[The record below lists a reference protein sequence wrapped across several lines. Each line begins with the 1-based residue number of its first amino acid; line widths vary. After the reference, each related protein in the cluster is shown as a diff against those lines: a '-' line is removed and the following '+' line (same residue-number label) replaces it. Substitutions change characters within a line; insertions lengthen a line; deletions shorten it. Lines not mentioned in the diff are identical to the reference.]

1 MQTIT
6 RDMIEYYEEDESL
19 VDAVERYY
27 GESETVS
34 DIDRMSTA
42 VWVGSNAI
50 VQKLG
55 TYVKREDFKAL
66 SRGFLPDSLK
76 GVAGSAVQRIR
87 GKKPNEEDKERLA
100 HDVTLSAPKSVSM
113 ALHLEGDNRLF
124 DAHMEAV
131 LESFELLEREYA
143 QTRIQVNGVRSV
155 VNTGN
160 MIAALMPHHT
170 SRDGDMQLHTH
181 MLLMNGT
188 QGPDGQW
195 RSLSHEKLAKAK
207 WIGSFYRQKLAEKV
221 QRLGYRIYETKDG
234 FELEGYNRSDVEVFS
249 KRHRAIVKAVRDEGL
264 EVTPENKKL
273 KVLTTRKAK
282 RGVGKKLE
290 IIQDHWRDEAHSQ
303 GVGHPVLA
311 EPLAV
316 MPDPD
321 RARYEV
327 ESAIR
332 HYAEWSS
339 IFETDDIYAYVFKTL
354 KRQGM
359 AMEQVDE
366 AISQS
371 KELIPVDRGF
381 TTVTAVEEEAQIHQR
396 WMEGQDQAQPMVANP
411 SLLGIAVELNEDQAK
426 AVLNTLTSTDRYQ
439 IWQGFPGVGKSRT
452 LGVLKTLLNG
462 SGLTIRGFSPTIP
475 AAKKLQDEL
484 GIATNTVEHLVLHQA
499 DNSPNQVWL
508 VDEAGMMSRRQMR
521 VILEKA
527 EAVKA
532 QVIFVGDA
540 GQNSAIEAGN
550 PFKFMQ
556 HNGATTHRIE
566 EIVRQKVD
574 VQKQA
579 VELIA
584 RGQGLK
590 ALDLLNAKGYVIEAD
605 DKTEMTQ
612 AAAAQ
617 FLALSPNEQDQT
629 LIIAGTNKERLAAE
643 KAIRRGEKKLG
654 RLGESSKIVQ
664 LKSRNLSIE
673 QKRRVDWYR
682 KGDYVR
688 LLQTSKTS
696 SIKRGQ
702 LYKVE
707 KCEGDELVVSS
718 FGGRLYRFNPAK
730 YKQKEVYS
738 AQEFDVAVGDKLRW
752 TTTIRENNWING
764 QQLTVTA
771 LDSLNMT
778 VRDHKGVSHDV
789 PLTQPLALEYDRVWT
804 SYRSQSGSK
813 KRTIVITTNDRTS
826 SREPFLVDISRQE
839 HELTIYTENLE
850 KLKKRVVKSN
860 AQESALDLIEETY
873 GHQRTT
879 TADRGRASRPI
890 SPTHGRDHHP
900 DQSSRRSPSSEPTHP
915 RREQRTQVP
924 GQGADQHYPD
934 GGQSR
939 SQPVH
944 PGVQGRNG
952 SQEALGHER
961 EYQATRQG
969 DGQSWDED
977 RRLND
982 APSRDERQG
991 IGSRRGDPGGQASGV
1006 QEWQAQAQDSRST
1019 EWGSTSSDLA
1029 NWVMQWSEE
1038 NELATSGLDNH
1049 LLTLAK
1055 DIESLSQSLKPNS
1068 FNGLDSL
1075 ANRVVQDQFADALA
1089 DNLTQITQAI
1099 DQAIEKSLPHQQFR
1113 SIADDVIAWQASQE
1127 FAELGLEPQ
1136 LLDLAQR
1143 VDTLSQNLEPNSFVG
1158 LDGLAET
1165 VVQARDQQDL
1175 SHNLTYIAQSIDHID
1190 QNIEQTLSQ
1199 QRIRSI
1205 ADAVAEWR
1213 SGQELADAV
1222 TEMVDVLAQ
1231 GTEGLDRTIIR
1242 LQAGLEATQSL
1253 DVKFPAMAELV
1264 DAVQDWQNEVEVTA
1278 AIGEVQDLVESL
1290 TIPQF
1295 PDMGDLAQDVHDLNE
1310 EQALAESGLVEQ
1322 LAALTTQINTLS
1334 EPQQIQFKGMDQLAE
1349 VVSELQQGQSLTQ
1362 VQPQLQA
1369 ITQQIEAFNAKRPT
1383 YSFAKIKG
1391 LADTV
1396 SEWRAHESIAQH
1408 IGELNNLVVRFQRSL
1423 KTFPAMQQ
1431 LAQSVKSM
1439 RSVDALV
1446 NGPVAEQL
1454 KEVAQQLTD
1463 KGISVTPKPK
1473 TIDDQVFWKPD
1484 YTGVERPDT
1493 IDEKHWD
1500 EWVSSCAHPDVIK
1513 ARLQSIADDQVIDR
1527 LLGAKIE
1534 DIATRRRD
1542 GSFKKVRSQYH
1553 IEPIR
1558 ALINDRSHPE
1568 VLSYQELAEGGGW
1581 WADAG
1586 VDPLTFEG
1594 LGPNEEPTLSLYGTF
1609 KPDTPR
1615 IDVDKTH
1622 RARTKNPNAPP
1633 KYRKYE
1639 NPLGAKRKLFDR
1651 DMAFQPVPDPIA
1663 KQIFAKH
1670 GVTQT
1675 QEEKAKGFWYTVYQ
1689 HPEIPIYR
1697 TEGDKK
1703 DAALVSQ
1710 GRVVI
1715 GGQGVNIGYRAKNQ
1729 HDERL
1734 ERRVLHP
1741 QLEVFAAP
1749 GREFR
1754 YAHDWD
1760 SEQSTVWNV
1769 RREMVREAE
1778 LIEERGCK
1786 TWRIPWEPEQGKGV
1800 DDLIGNHG
1808 PIAFERADQN
1818 AYPMDREIKMHYR
1831 GQYTQIK
1838 NKLSRENPQHNNDIA
1853 IYLIAQ
1859 GEGDA
1864 MDGTRV
1870 LMQSDAARE
1879 LKSPEDKQRYIQGVI
1894 HFTHSYQD
1902 ALYKGRSTK
1911 VFERRLFLLQ
1921 HKSQPTQTV
1930 NLDKELEM

>member
-1 MQTIT
+1 MRTIT
-6 RDMIEYYEEDESL
+6 SALIEYYEEDESL
-19 VDAVERYY
+19 VDAPERYY
-27 GESETVS
+27 SESDVIT
-34 DIDRMSTA
+34 DIDLMTTA
-42 VWVGSNAI
+42 VWVSSNDV

-55 TYVKREDFKAL
+55 HYTKREDLKSL
-66 SRGFLPDSLK
+66 SRGGIP
-76 GVAGSAVQRIR
+76 GTAQRIR
-87 GKKPNEEDKERLA
+87 GKRPNEEDDERLA
-100 HDVTLSAPKSVSM
+100 HDLVLSAPKSVSM
-113 ALHLEGDNRLF
+113 ALHLEGDKRLF

-131 LESFELLEREYA
+131 LETFELLEREYA

-181 MLLMNGT
+181 MLIMNGT

-195 RSLSHEKLAKAK
+195 RSLSHEKLAQAK
-207 WIGSFYRQKLAEKV
+207 WVGSFYRQKLAEKV
-221 QRLGYRIYETKDG
+221 QRLGYRIYETKHG
-234 FELEGYNRSDVEVFS
+234 FELEGYKRSDVEVFS
-249 KRHRAIVKAVRDEGL
+249 KRHRAIVKAVQKEGL
-264 EVTPENKKL
+264 EVTPENKKK

-303 GVGHPVLA
+303 GVGHPLLA

-316 MPDPD
+316 LPTPDK
-321 RARYEV
+321 ARMEV

-339 IFETDDIYAYVFKTL
+339 IFEKDDIYAYVFKTL

-396 WMEGQDQAQPMVANP
+396 WMAGQDQAQPMVANP

-462 SGLTIRGFSPTIP
+462 SGLTIKGFSPTIP

-484 GIATNTVEHLVLHQA
+484 GIATNTVEHLVLHQVDDA
-499 DNSPNQVWL
+499 PNQVWL
-508 VDEAGMMSRRQMR
+508 VDEAGMMSRRQMK

-527 EAVKA
+527 EPIGA

-707 KCEGDELVVSS
+707 KREGDELVVSS

-738 AQEFDVAVGDKLRW
+738 AHEFDVAVGDKLRW

-850 KLKKRVVKSN
+850 KLKKRVKKSN

-890 SPTHGRDHHP
+890 SPAHGRDHHP

-952 SQEALGHER
+952 SQEALGYER

-969 DGQSWDED
+969 DGQSEYQD
-977 RRLND
+977 RGFERLAND
-982 APSRDERQG
+982 DERQG
-991 IGSRRGDPGGQASGV
+991 IGSRRGDYASQGQAPSTRPTQDGRS
-1006 QEWQAQAQDSRST
+1006 EKWEQAT
-1019 EWGSTSSDLA
+1019 SDLA

-1038 NELATSGLDNH
+1038 NELSTSGLDNH
-1049 LLTLAK
+1049 LLALAK
-1055 DIESLSQSLKPNS
+1055 DIESLSQSLEPNS
-1068 FNGLDSL
+1068 FEGLEELAEVVANARKQQDLSQGLAQVAQFIDNYSTEWQSASL
-1075 ANRVVQDQFADALA
+1075 DLATQVKAWSQEQALA
-1089 DNLTQITQAI
+1089 
-1099 DQAIEKSLPHQQFR
+1099 ES
-1113 SIADDVIAWQASQE
+1113 
-1127 FAELGLEPQ
+1127 GLESQ
-1136 LLDLAQR
+1136 LLSLAQR
-1143 VDTLSQNLEPNSFVG
+1143 VDALHQSLEPDSFVG
-1158 LDGLAET
+1158 LGELVDLARELQGQT
-1165 VVQARDQQDL
+1165 ALAQ
-1175 SHNLTYIAQSIDHID
+1175 NLTYISQSINQID
-1190 QNIEQTLSQ
+1190 QTIDQTLSQ

-1205 ADAVAEWR
+1205 ADAVTEWR
-1213 SGQELADAV
+1213 TGQELADAV
-1222 TEMVDVLAQ
+1222 TEMVDVLTQ
-1231 GTEGLDRTIIR
+1231 GTEGLDRAIIR
-1242 LQAGLEATQSL
+1242 LQAGLEATQSI
-1253 DVKFPAMAELV
+1253 DVKFPAMAELA

-1290 TIPQF
+1290 TRPQF
-1295 PDMGDLAQDVHDLNE
+1295 PDMGNLAQDVHDLNE

-1322 LAALTTQINTLS
+1322 LATLTTQINTLS
-1334 EPQQIQFKGMDQLAE
+1334 EPQQIQFEGMGQLAE
-1349 VVSELQQGQSLTQ
+1349 VVSELQQGQSLAQ

-1369 ITQQIEAFNAKRPT
+1369 ITQQIEAFNSKQPKH
-1383 YSFAKIKG
+1383 SFARIKE

-1396 SEWRAHESIAQH
+1396 SEWRAHESITQH
-1408 IGELNNLVVRFQRSL
+1408 IGELNDLVVRSQRSL
-1423 KTFPAMQQ
+1423 KTFPAMRQ

-1484 YTGVERPDT
+1484 YEGVDKPSDINEHT
-1493 IDEKHWD
+1493 WKEMKLSAI
-1500 EWVSSCAHPDVIK
+1500 HPDLVK
-1513 ARLQSIADDQVIDR
+1513 ANIETIQGDIILEMLLEEKFLSLGAGQEMTFDMKKMLYGLTKIDGQWQRVPERGYERLAEQGGWYGKSSVDALSLPQLQSGEEAP
-1527 LLGAKIE
+1527 L
-1534 DIATRRRD
+1534 
-1542 GSFKKVRSQYH
+1542 GSFIQ
-1553 IEPIR
+1553 
-1558 ALINDRSHPE
+1558 
-1568 VLSYQELAEGGGW
+1568 
-1581 WADAG
+1581 
-1586 VDPLTFEG
+1586 
-1594 LGPNEEPTLSLYGTF
+1594 F
-1609 KPDTPR
+1609 KAVQPR
-1615 IDVDKTH
+1615 IDSDGE
-1622 RARTKNPNAPP
+1622 PI
-1633 KYRKYE
+1633 KYE
-1639 NPLGAKRKLFDR
+1639 SPAGGERGLFL
-1651 DMAFQPVPDPIA
+1651 PHIPDDLA
-1663 KQIFAKH
+1663 QQIYQKH
-1670 GVTQT
+1670 GVEPTSAELKT
-1675 QEEKAKGFWYTVYQ
+1675 GFWHIV
-1689 HPEIPIYR
+1689 HKHNLPIVF
-1697 TEGDKK
+1697 TEGYKK
-1703 DAALVSQ
+1703 TLAALSQ
-1710 GRVVI
+1710 GVI
-1715 GGQGVNIGYRAKNQ
+1715 TVGLPGVNALYRANDKSRQ
-1729 HDERL
+1729 PL
-1734 ERRVLHP
+1734 PRRELSMAG
-1741 QLEVFAAP
+1741 QVFATK
-1749 GREFR
+1749 GRQITF
-1754 YAHDWD
+1754 AFD
-1760 SEQSTVWNV
+1760 SDTKLSSILNV
-1769 RREMVREAE
+1769 RRDMVRSIE
-1778 LIEERGCK
+1778 LLEEKGCVIK
-1786 TWRIPWEPEQGKGV
+1786 VADWNPQHGKGL
-1800 DDLIGNHG
+1800 DDLIHNKGAA
-1808 PIAFERADQN
+1808 AFLKALQSAQSGSKSKRS
-1818 AYPMDREIKMHYR
+1818 HYR
-1831 GQYTQIK
+1831 YEYNRL
-1838 NKLSRENPQHNNDIA
+1838 NKFCENDIA
-1853 IYLIAQ
+1853 IYLEAHKR
-1859 GEGDA
+1859 GEA
-1864 MDGTRV
+1864 MDGYRV
-1870 LMQSDAARE
+1870 ILQSDTMRE
-1879 LKSPEDKQRYIQGVI
+1879 LKGDKARKRYMKAVVDLTGPYREVRGARGNTQG
-1894 HFTHSYQD
+1894 FTTMLNRAKQPPQMIKVDRKRSRD
-1902 ALYKGRSTK
+1902 LGRG
-1911 VFERRLFLLQ
+1911 R
-1921 HKSQPTQTV
+1921 
-1930 NLDKELEM
+1930 

>member
-1 MQTIT
+1 
-6 RDMIEYYEEDESL
+6 
-19 VDAVERYY
+19 
-27 GESETVS
+27 
-34 DIDRMSTA
+34 MSTA

-66 SRGFLPDSLK
+66 SRGFLPEALK
-76 GVAGSAVQRIR
+76 SVAGGAVQRIR
-87 GKKPNEEDKERLA
+87 GKKPNEEDKERHA
-100 HDVTLSAPKSVSM
+100 HDVVLSAPKSVSM
-113 ALHLEGDNRLF
+113 ALHLEGDNRIF

-131 LESFELLEREYA
+131 LETFELLEREYA

-155 VNTGN
+155 VDTGN

-181 MLLMNGT
+181 MLIMNGT
-188 QGPDGQW
+188 QGPDGRW
-195 RSLSHEKLAKAK
+195 RSLSHEKLAQAK

-221 QRLGYRIYETKDG
+221 QRLGYRIYQTKDA
-234 FELEGYNRSDVEVFS
+234 FELVGYDRSDVEVFS

-273 KVLTTRKAK
+273 KVLPTRKAK

-290 IIQDHWRDEAHSQ
+290 IIQDHWREEARSQ

-316 MPDPD
+316 LPDPG

-339 IFETDDIYAYVFKTL
+339 IFEKDDIYAYVFKTL

-366 AISQS
+366 AIKQS

-396 WMEGQDQAQPMVANP
+396 WMAGQGQAQPMVAHP
-411 SLLGIAVELNEDQAK
+411 SLAGISVKLNEDQAK
-426 AVLNTLTSTDRYQ
+426 TILNTLTSTDHYQ

-462 SGLTIRGFSPTIP
+462 SGFTIRGFSPTIP

-484 GIATNTVEHLVLHQA
+484 GITTNTVEHLVLHQV
-499 DNSPNQVWL
+499 DDSPNQVWL
-508 VDEAGMMSRRQMR
+508 IDEAGMMSRRQMK

-540 GQNSAIEAGN
+540 GQNSSIEAGN

-556 HNGATTHRIE
+556 ANGATTHRIE
-566 EIVRQKVD
+566 EIIRQKVD

-584 RGQGLK
+584 RGRGIA
-590 ALDLLNAKGYVIEAD
+590 ALELLDANGYVIESGCKA
-605 DKTEMTQ
+605 EMAQ
-612 AAAAQ
+612 AAADQ
-617 FLALSPNEQDQT
+617 YLALPLKEQEET
-629 LIIAGTNKERLAAE
+629 LIIAGTNEERLDTE
-643 KAIRRGEKKLG
+643 QAIRRGEKQAG

-688 LLQTSKTS
+688 LLQTSHTA
-696 SIKRGQ
+696 SIKRGE

-707 KCEGDELVVSS
+707 KREGDELVVSS
-718 FGGRLYRFNPAK
+718 FGGRLYRFKPAK
-730 YKQKEVYS
+730 YKLKEVYS
-738 AQEFDVAVGDKLRW
+738 AHKFDVAVGDKLRW
-752 TTTIRENNWING
+752 TTTIKENNWING

-771 LDSLNMT
+771 LDGLNMK
-778 VRDHKGVSHDV
+778 VRDHEGRSHDV

-839 HELTIYTENLE
+839 HELTVYTESLN
-850 KLKKRVVKSN
+850 KLRNRVAKSN
-860 AQESALDLIEETY
+860 AQKSALDLIEGTY
-873 GHQRTT
+873 GNQRTT
-879 TADRGRASRPI
+879 TADHQRASSPV
-890 SPTHGRDHHP
+890 SPTHGRDHHL
-900 DQSSRRSPSSEPTHP
+900 DQSSRRGPSPEPTHP

-924 GQGADQHYPD
+924 SQGADQHHSN
-934 GGQSR
+934 GSQSR

-944 PGVQGRNG
+944 PGIQGG
-952 SQEALGHER
+952 DGIQETLGYER
-961 EYQATRQG
+961 VDQGTRQG
-969 DGQSWDED
+969 NGQLKVEN
-977 RRLND
+977 RGYQRLAVD
-982 APSRDERQG
+982 DERQG
-991 IGSRRGDPGGQASGV
+991 IGGRRGDHADQGQAPPTRTT
-1006 QEWQAQAQDSRST
+1006 QDGRST
-1019 EWGSTSSDLA
+1019 EWGATSSDIA
-1029 NWVMQWSEE
+1029 NWVMHWSEE
-1038 NELATSGLDNH
+1038 NELAASGLEDH
-1049 LLTLAK
+1049 LLALDK
-1055 DIESLSQSLKPNS
+1055 DIESLTQSLEPYS
-1068 FNGLDSL
+1068 F
-1075 ANRVVQDQFADALA
+1075 
-1089 DNLTQITQAI
+1089 
-1099 DQAIEKSLPHQQFR
+1099 E
-1113 SIADDVIAWQASQE
+1113 
-1127 FAELGLEPQ
+1127 GLE
-1136 LLDLAQR
+1136 
-1143 VDTLSQNLEPNSFVG
+1143 E
-1158 LDGLAET
+1158 LAEI
-1165 VVQARDQQDL
+1165 VENADKQQDL
-1175 SHNLTYIAQSIDHID
+1175 SQNLTYIAQTIDNFNQIITQSLDSRPFIGLEELAEIVENADKQQELSQNLSYISRSIDNFD
-1190 QNIEQTLSQ
+1190 YTIEQFLSQ
-1199 QRIRSI
+1199 QRIKTI

-1213 SGQELADAV
+1213 TGQELANAV
-1222 TEMVDVLAQ
+1222 TEMVDVLTQ
-1231 GTEGLDRTIIR
+1231 GTEGLDRAIIR
-1242 LQAGLEATQSL
+1242 LQAGIETTQSL
-1253 DVKFPAMAELV
+1253 DVQFPAMVELV
-1264 DAVQDWQNEVEVTA
+1264 DAVQDWQTEVEVSA
-1278 AIGEVQDLVESL
+1278 VIGEVQELVESI
-1290 TIPQF
+1290 TVPQF
-1295 PDMGDLAQDVHDLNE
+1295 PGMNDLAQDVHDLNE

-1322 LAALTTQINTLS
+1322 LAELTTQINTLV
-1334 EPQQIQFKGMDQLAE
+1334 EPQQAQFEGMAQLAE
-1349 VVSELQQGQSLTQ
+1349 VVTELQQGQSLAQ

-1369 ITQQIEAFNAKRPT
+1369 ITQQIEAFNAKQPT
-1383 YSFAKIKG
+1383 YSFAKIKE

-1396 SEWRAHESIAQH
+1396 SEWRAHESITQH
-1408 IGELNNLVVRFQRSL
+1408 IGALNDLTVRAQRSL
-1423 KTFPAMQQ
+1423 KTFPAMLQ
-1431 LAQSVKSM
+1431 LAKSVKAM
-1439 RSVDALV
+1439 RSVDALM
-1446 NGPVAEQL
+1446 NGPVADQI

-1463 KGISVTPKPK
+1463 KGMSITPKPK

-1484 YTGVERPDT
+1484 YTGVERPDH
-1493 IDEKHWD
+1493 IDEKHWN
-1500 EWVSSCAHPDVIK
+1500 EWVASCAHPDVIA

-1542 GSFKKVRSQYH
+1542 GSFKTVRSQYH

-1586 VDPLTFEG
+1586 VDPLSFEE

-1615 IDVDKTH
+1615 IDVDKTR
-1622 RARTKNPNAPP
+1622 RARAKDSNAPT

-1639 NPLGAKRKLFDR
+1639 NPLGTKRELFER
-1651 DMAFQPVPDPIA
+1651 DMAFQPVPNHIA
-1663 KQIFAKH
+1663 ERIFDKY
-1670 GVTQT
+1670 GVVQT
-1675 QEEKAKGFWYTVYQ
+1675 DEERTKGFWYTVYK

-1729 HDERL
+1729 HDEKL

-1741 QLEVFAAP
+1741 HLDVFAVP

-1778 LIEERGCK
+1778 LIEERDCK
-1786 TWRIPWEPEQGKGV
+1786 TWRIPWDSEQGKGV
-1800 DDLIGNHG
+1800 DDLIANHG
-1808 PIAFERADQN
+1808 PIAFERADKN
-1818 AYPMDREIKMHYR
+1818 AYPMEREITMHYR

-1838 NKLSRENPQHNNDIA
+1838 KRLNRHFGCAVHDIPIYLEAMKDGDEMDGIRVLWESSTARSFQHYHDKQHYIEGIIKLS
-1853 IYLIAQ
+1853 
-1859 GEGDA
+1859 DA
-1864 MDGTRV
+1864 
-1870 LMQSDAARE
+1870 
-1879 LKSPEDKQRYIQGVI
+1879 Y
-1894 HFTHSYQD
+1894 
-1902 ALYKGRSTK
+1902 
-1911 VFERRLFLLQ
+1911 RRLVRKDGDPKAMQIL
-1921 HKSQPTQTV
+1921 V
-1930 NLDKELEM
+1930 NRLKRPRPIIKVEARSRNIKRGYGR

>member
-1 MQTIT
+1 
-6 RDMIEYYEEDESL
+6 MIDYYDEDESL
-19 VDAVERYY
+19 VDAPERYY
-27 GESETVS
+27 SESEVIT

-66 SRGFLPDSLK
+66 SRGFLPESLK
-76 GVAGSAVQRIR
+76 SVAGGAVQRIR

-100 HDVTLSAPKSVSM
+100 HDLVLSAPKSVSM
-113 ALHLEGDNRLF
+113 ALHLEGDNRIF

-131 LESFELLEREYA
+131 LETFELLEREYA

-155 VNTGN
+155 VDTGN

-181 MLLMNGT
+181 MLIMNGT
-188 QGPDGQW
+188 EGPDGRW
-195 RSLSHEKLAKAK
+195 RSLSHEKLAQAK

-221 QRLGYRIYETKDG
+221 QRLGYRIYQTKDA
-234 FELEGYNRSDVEVFS
+234 FELVGYDRSDVEVFS
-249 KRHRAIVKAVRDEGL
+249 KRHRAIVKAVQKEGL

-273 KVLTTRKAK
+273 KVLPTRKAK

-290 IIQDHWRDEAHSQ
+290 IIQDHWREEARSQ

-339 IFETDDIYAYVFKTL
+339 IFEKDDIYAYVFKTL

-366 AISQS
+366 AIKQS

-396 WMEGQDQAQPMVANP
+396 WMEGQGQAQPMVAHP
-411 SLLGIAVELNEDQAK
+411 SLLGISVELNEDQAK
-426 AVLNTLTSTDRYQ
+426 AILNTLSSSDRYQ

-462 SGLTIRGFSPTIP
+462 SGLSIRGFSPTIP

-484 GIATNTVEHLVLHQA
+484 GITTNTVEHLVLHKVE
-499 DNSPNQVWL
+499 DSPNQVWL
-508 VDEAGMMSRRQMR
+508 IDEAGMMSRRQMK

-527 EAVKA
+527 EPIGA

-556 HNGATTHRIE
+556 ANGATTHRIE

-584 RGQGLK
+584 RGRGIA
-590 ALDLLNAKGYVIEAD
+590 ALELLDANGYVIESGCKA
-605 DKTEMTQ
+605 EMAQ
-612 AAAAQ
+612 AAADQ
-617 FLALSPNEQDQT
+617 FLALPLKEQEET
-629 LIIAGTNKERLAAE
+629 LIIAGTNEERLDTE
-643 KAIRRGEKKLG
+643 QAIRWGEKQAG

-673 QKRRVDWYR
+673 QKRRADWYR

-707 KCEGDELVVSS
+707 KREGDELVVSS
-718 FGGRLYRFNPAK
+718 FGGRLYRFKPAK
-730 YKQKEVYS
+730 YKLKEVYS
-738 AQEFDVAVGDKLRW
+738 AHKFDVAVGDKLRW
-752 TTTIRENNWING
+752 TTTIKENNWING

-771 LDSLNMT
+771 LDGLNMK
-778 VRDHKGVSHDV
+778 VRDHEGRSHDV

-804 SYRSQSGSK
+804 SYRSQSGTK

-839 HELTIYTENLE
+839 HELTVYTESLN
-850 KLKKRVVKSN
+850 KLRNRVAKSN
-860 AQESALDLIEETY
+860 AQKSALDLIEGTY
-873 GHQRTT
+873 GNQRTT
-879 TADRGRASRPI
+879 TTERQQSTADHQQSTADHQRASSPV
-890 SPTHGRDHHP
+890 SPTHGRDHHL
-900 DQSSRRSPSSEPTHP
+900 DQSSRRGPNSEPTHP
-915 RREQRTQVP
+915 RRKQRTQVP
-924 GQGADQHYPD
+924 GQGADQHHPN
-934 GGQSR
+934 GSQSR
-939 SQPVH
+939 SQPIY
-944 PGVQGRNG
+944 PGVQGG
-952 SQEALGHER
+952 DGIQETLGYER
-961 EYQATRQG
+961 EHQGTRQG
-969 DGQSWDED
+969 NGQLKDENRGYQRVAVD
-977 RRLND
+977 
-982 APSRDERQG
+982 DERQG
-991 IGSRRGDPGGQASGV
+991 IGGRRGNYADQEQAPPTRPT
-1006 QEWQAQAQDSRST
+1006 QDGRST

-1038 NELATSGLDNH
+1038 QELAASGLGEH
-1049 LLTLAK
+1049 LLA
-1055 DIESLSQSLKPNS
+1055 LSQSINRLSENLDNVS
-1068 FNGLDSL
+1068 FNGLGEL
-1075 ANRVVQDQFADALA
+1075 AEVVVRELEQQALA
-1089 DNLTQITQAI
+1089 QNLT
-1099 DQAIEKSLPHQQFR
+1099 H
-1113 SIADDVIAWQASQE
+1113 
-1127 FAELGLEPQ
+1127 
-1136 LLDLAQR
+1136 
-1143 VDTLSQNLEPNSFVG
+1143 
-1158 LDGLAET
+1158 
-1165 VVQARDQQDL
+1165 
-1175 SHNLTYIAQSIDHID
+1175 IAQSIDQID
-1190 QNIEQTLSQ
+1190 QTIEQTVRQ

-1205 ADAVAEWR
+1205 ADAVTEWR
-1213 SGQELADAV
+1213 TGQELANAV
-1222 TEMVDVLAQ
+1222 TEMVNVLTQ
-1231 GTEGLDRTIIR
+1231 GTEGLDRAIIR
-1242 LQAGLEATQSL
+1242 LQAGIEATQSL
-1253 DVKFPAMAELV
+1253 DVQFPAMAELV
-1264 DAVQDWQNEVEVTA
+1264 DAVHDWQTEVEVSA
-1278 AIGEVQDLVESL
+1278 VMGEVQDLVASI
-1290 TIPQF
+1290 TVPQF
-1295 PDMGDLAQDVHDLNE
+1295 LGMDDLAQDVHALNE
-1310 EQALAESGLVEQ
+1310 EQALAESGLIEQ
-1322 LAALTTQINTLS
+1322 LAELTTQINELV
-1334 EPQQIQFKGMDQLAE
+1334 EPQQVQFEGITQLAE
-1349 VVSELQQGQSLTQ
+1349 VVSELQQGQSLAQ

-1369 ITQQIEAFNAKRPT
+1369 ITQQIEAFNAKQPT
-1383 YSFAKIKG
+1383 FSFARIKE

-1408 IGELNNLVVRFQRSL
+1408 IGALNDLTVRAQRSL
-1423 KTFPAMQQ
+1423 RIFPAMLQ
-1431 LAQSVKSM
+1431 LAKSVKAM
-1439 RSVDALV
+1439 RSVDALM
-1446 NGPVAEQL
+1446 NGPVANQL

-1473 TIDDQVFWKPD
+1473 TIDDQVFWTPD
-1484 YTGVERPDT
+1484 YEGVARPDY
-1493 IDEKHWD
+1493 IDEKHWN
-1500 EWVSSCAHPDVIK
+1500 EWVSSCAHPDVIA

-1542 GSFKKVRSQYH
+1542 GSFKTVRTQY
-1553 IEPIR
+1553 PIKAIR
-1558 ALINDRSHPE
+1558 SLINERSHPE

-1586 VDPLTFEG
+1586 VDPLSFEE

-1615 IDVDKTH
+1615 IDVDKTR
-1622 RARTKNPNAPP
+1622 RARAKNPNAPT

-1639 NPLGAKRKLFDR
+1639 NPLGTKRELFER
-1651 DMAFQPVPDPIA
+1651 DMAFQPVPDHIA
-1663 KQIFAKH
+1663 ERIFAKY

-1675 QEEKAKGFWYTVYQ
+1675 QEEKAKGFWYTVYK

-1729 HDERL
+1729 HDEKL

-1741 QLEVFAAP
+1741 QLDVFAVP

-1778 LIEERGCK
+1778 LIEERDCK
-1786 TWRIPWEPEQGKGV
+1786 TWRIPWDSEKGKGV
-1800 DDLIGNHG
+1800 DDLIANHG
-1808 PIAFERADQN
+1808 PIAFERADKN
-1818 AYPMDREIKMHYR
+1818 AYPMEREITMHYR

-1838 NKLSRENPQHNNDIA
+1838 KRLNRHFGCAVHDIPIYLEAMKDGDEMDGIRVLWESSTARSFQHYHDKQHYIEGIIKLS
-1853 IYLIAQ
+1853 
-1859 GEGDA
+1859 DA
-1864 MDGTRV
+1864 
-1870 LMQSDAARE
+1870 
-1879 LKSPEDKQRYIQGVI
+1879 Y
-1894 HFTHSYQD
+1894 
-1902 ALYKGRSTK
+1902 
-1911 VFERRLFLLQ
+1911 RRLVRKDGDPKAMQIL
-1921 HKSQPTQTV
+1921 V
-1930 NLDKELEM
+1930 NRLKKPRPIIKVEARSRNIKRGYGR

>member
-1 MQTIT
+1 MKTMRTIYGE
-6 RDMIEYYEEDESL
+6 MIDYYDEDESL
-19 VDAVERYY
+19 VDAPERYY
-27 GESETVS
+27 SESEVIT

-66 SRGFLPDSLK
+66 SRGFLPEALK
-76 GVAGSAVQRIR
+76 SVAGGAVQRIR
-87 GKKPNEEDKERLA
+87 GKKPNEEDKERHA
-100 HDVTLSAPKSVSM
+100 HDVVLSAPKSVSM

-131 LESFELLEREYA
+131 LETFELLEREYA

-155 VNTGN
+155 VDTGN

-181 MLLMNGT
+181 MLIMNGT

-195 RSLSHEKLAKAK
+195 RSLSHEKLAQAK

-221 QRLGYRIYETKDG
+221 QRLGYRIYQTKDA
-234 FELEGYNRSDVEVFS
+234 FELVGYDRSDVEVFS

-273 KVLTTRKAK
+273 KVLPTRKAK

-290 IIQDHWRDEAHSQ
+290 IIQDHWREEALSQ
-303 GVGHPVLA
+303 GVSHPILA

-339 IFETDDIYAYVFKTL
+339 IFEKDDIYAYVFKTL

-366 AISQS
+366 AIKQS
-371 KELIPVDRGF
+371 KELIPVERGF

-396 WMEGQDQAQPMVANP
+396 WMAGQGQAQPMVANP
-411 SLLGIAVELNEDQAK
+411 SLLGISVKLNEDQAK
-426 AVLNTLTSTDRYQ
+426 AILNTLSSSDRYQ

-462 SGLTIRGFSPTIP
+462 SGLNIQGFSPTIP

-484 GIATNTVEHLVLHQA
+484 GITTNTVEHLVLHKA
-499 DNSPNQVWL
+499 DDSPNQVWL
-508 VDEAGMMSRRQMR
+508 IDEAGMMSRRQMKM
-521 VILEKA
+521 ILEKA
-527 EAVKA
+527 EPIGAK
-532 QVIFVGDA
+532 VIFVGDA
-540 GQNSAIEAGN
+540 GQNSSIEAGN

-556 HNGATTHRIE
+556 ANGATTHRIE

-584 RGQGLK
+584 RGRGIA
-590 ALDLLNAKGYVIEAD
+590 ALELLDANGYVIESG
-605 DKTEMTQ
+605 DKSDMAQ
-612 AAAAQ
+612 AAADQ
-617 FLALSPNEQDQT
+617 YLALPLKEQEET
-629 LIIAGTNKERLAAE
+629 LIIAGTNEERLDTE
-643 KAIRRGEKKLG
+643 QAIRRGEKQAG

-673 QKRRVDWYR
+673 QKRRADWYR

-688 LLQTSKTS
+688 LLQTSKTA
-696 SIKRGQ
+696 SIKRGE

-707 KCEGDELVVSS
+707 RREGDELVVSS
-718 FGGRLYRFNPAK
+718 FGGRLYRFKPAK
-730 YKQKEVYS
+730 YKLKEVYS
-738 AQEFDVAVGDKLRW
+738 AHKFDVAVGDKLRW
-752 TTTIRENNWING
+752 TTTIKENNWING
-764 QQLTVTA
+764 QQLTVTT
-771 LDSLNMT
+771 LDGLNMK
-778 VRDHKGVSHDV
+778 VRDHEGRSHDV

-804 SYRSQSGSK
+804 SYRSQSGNK

-839 HELTIYTENLE
+839 HELTVYTESLN
-850 KLKKRVVKSN
+850 KLRNRVAKSN
-860 AQESALDLIEETY
+860 AQKSALDLIEGTY
-873 GHQRTT
+873 GNQRTT
-879 TADRGRASRPI
+879 TERQQSTTERQRNQKPTR
-890 SPTHGRDHHP
+890 SPHGRDHHP
-900 DQSSRRSPSSEPTHP
+900 DQSSRRGPSPEPTHP

-924 GQGADQHYPD
+924 GQGADQHHSN
-934 GGQSR
+934 GSQSR

-944 PGVQGRNG
+944 PGIQGG
-952 SQEALGHER
+952 DGIQEALGYER
-961 EYQATRQG
+961 IDQGTRQG
-969 DGQSWDED
+969 NGQLKDEN
-977 RRLND
+977 RGYQRLAVD
-982 APSRDERQG
+982 DERQG
-991 IGSRRGDPGGQASGV
+991 IGGRRGNHADQGPAPPTRPTQDGRSVKRQASI
-1006 QEWQAQAQDSRST
+1006 QN
-1019 EWGSTSSDLA
+1019 GSPEYHTISSDLVG
-1029 NWVMQWSEE
+1029 WVNTWSEE
-1038 NELATSGLDNH
+1038 QELSASGLEDH
-1049 LLTLAK
+1049 LLALAK
-1055 DIESLSQSLKPNS
+1055 DIE
-1068 FNGLDSL
+1068 
-1075 ANRVVQDQFADALA
+1075 
-1089 DNLTQITQAI
+1089 NLTQ
-1099 DQAIEKSLPHQQFR
+1099 S
-1113 SIADDVIAWQASQE
+1113 
-1127 FAELGLEPQ
+1127 LEPSSFSGLGELANVVKGQ
-1136 LLDLAQR
+1136 QGQQALAQ
-1143 VDTLSQNLEPNSFVG
+1143 
-1158 LDGLAET
+1158 
-1165 VVQARDQQDL
+1165 
-1175 SHNLTYIAQSIDHID
+1175 NLTYISQSINKID
-1190 QNIEQTLSQ
+1190 QTIDQTLR
-1199 QRIRSI
+1199 QRRIKTI
-1205 ADAVAEWR
+1205 ADAVVEWR
-1213 SGQELADAV
+1213 TGQELANAV
-1222 TEMVDVLAQ
+1222 TELVDVLAQ
-1231 GTEGLDRTIIR
+1231 GTEGLDRAIIR
-1242 LQAGLEATQSL
+1242 LQAGIEATQYL
-1253 DVKFPAMAELV
+1253 DVQFPAMAELV
-1264 DAVQDWQNEVEVTA
+1264 DAVQDWQTEVEVSA
-1278 AIGEVQDLVESL
+1278 VMDEVQDLVASI
-1290 TIPQF
+1290 TVPQF
-1295 PDMGDLAQDVHDLNE
+1295 LGMDDLAQDVHDLNE

-1322 LAALTTQINTLS
+1322 LADLTTQINELAK
-1334 EPQQIQFKGMDQLAE
+1334 PQQVQFEGIEQLAE
-1349 VVSELQQGQSLTQ
+1349 IVSELQQGQSLAQ

-1369 ITQQIEAFNAKRPT
+1369 ITQQIEAFNAKQPT
-1383 YSFAKIKG
+1383 YSFARIKE

-1396 SEWRAHESIAQH
+1396 SEWRAHESITQH
-1408 IGELNNLVVRFQRSL
+1408 IGALNDLTVRAQRSL
-1423 KTFPAMQQ
+1423 KTFPAMLQ
-1431 LAQSVKSM
+1431 LAKSVKAM
-1439 RSVDALV
+1439 RSVDALM
-1446 NGPVAEQL
+1446 NGPVADQL
-1454 KEVAQQLTD
+1454 KEVARQLTD
-1463 KGISVTPKPK
+1463 KGMSVTPKPK

-1484 YTGVERPDT
+1484 YTGVERPDY
-1493 IDEKHWD
+1493 IDEKHWN
-1500 EWVSSCAHPDVIK
+1500 EWVASCVHPDVIA

-1542 GSFKKVRSQYH
+1542 GSFKTVRSQYH

-1586 VDPLTFEG
+1586 VDPLTFEE

-1615 IDVDKTH
+1615 IDVDKTR
-1622 RARTKNPNAPP
+1622 RARAKDPNAPT

-1639 NPLGAKRKLFDR
+1639 NPLGTKRELFER
-1651 DMAFQPVPDPIA
+1651 DMAFQPVPDHIA
-1663 KQIFAKH
+1663 ERIFDKY
-1670 GVTQT
+1670 GVVQT
-1675 QEEKAKGFWYTVYQ
+1675 DEERTKGFWYTVYK

-1729 HDERL
+1729 HDEKL

-1741 QLEVFAAP
+1741 QLDVFAVP

-1760 SEQSTVWNV
+1760 SKQSTVWNV

-1778 LIEERGCK
+1778 LIEERDCE
-1786 TWRIPWEPEQGKGV
+1786 TWRIPWDSEKGKGV
-1800 DDLIGNHG
+1800 DDLIANHG
-1808 PIAFERADQN
+1808 PIAFERADKN
-1818 AYPMDREIKMHYR
+1818 AYPMEREITMHYR

-1838 NKLSRENPQHNNDIA
+1838 KRLNRHFGCAVHDIPIYLEAMKDGDEMDGIRVLWESSTARSFQHYHDKQHYIEGIIKLS
-1853 IYLIAQ
+1853 
-1859 GEGDA
+1859 DA
-1864 MDGTRV
+1864 
-1870 LMQSDAARE
+1870 
-1879 LKSPEDKQRYIQGVI
+1879 Y
-1894 HFTHSYQD
+1894 
-1902 ALYKGRSTK
+1902 
-1911 VFERRLFLLQ
+1911 RRLVRKDGDPKAMQIL
-1921 HKSQPTQTV
+1921 V
-1930 NLDKELEM
+1930 NRLKKPRPIIKVEARSRNLKRGRGR